1 MSDQAARQLAVE
13 PGRSVIVQAP
23 AGSGKTSLL
32 VERYLAL
39 LATVDEPEAILAIT
53 FTRKAAAEMRER
65 VLQFLD
71 PVFIAEKPH
80 EKAAKARAEAV
91 EDRVRS
97 WGLRE
102 NPQRL
107 MIRTIDSFNQYLAR
121 AMPVASQLGPVP
133 SPAEN
138 TQALYRE
145 AARRTLARLNDDGE
159 PLSEDIARLL
169 RWRDHRS
176 QDIEALLI
184 SLLGQREQW
193 LRAIGRI
200 EPVEQAAFEATLH
213 DLVRDQLQRA
223 HAGLQQALREAGVDE
238 RGLMRILR
246 EAAACAADLPKD
258 TPYIDWTDYGRL
270 PAPDPAELGGWRML
284 GFALLTNDGTWRKSL
299 TKTYGFPP
307 RTDHKEQM
315 ASLLEQWTGN
325 EDLAALLHQARAL
338 PVPEFGP
345 GEWPVLAAL
354 IRVLKQAAA
363 ELDLLFAER
372 GRSDFAALG
381 DAAQRGLGNEK
392 DGYSDLAL
400 YLDQRIDHI
409 LVDEYQDTNWGQFH
423 LLEKLVAGWAGEVE
437 GPNADP
443 SSRGPIHRS
452 LFLVGDPMQ
461 SIYRFREAEVGLFMR
476 TRDQGIGAQ
485 TLESARLT
493 RNFRS
498 RAEIVDW
505 VNERVGPAFPETE
518 NMAAGAVRYA
528 PSEAAREPGGRVE
541 ILAQPD
547 REQEAEALARRIAET
562 LEANRSDEDFKAA
575 VIVRARSHLRELL
588 PALARHG
595 IRYRAVKLDPLL
607 QRPVAQDLLTITRL
621 VLDPAHPSARLA
633 LLRSPLCGLSLKDL
647 HALAGDGKD
656 PLDPDALDRLSKDA
670 RTRAEPIHA
679 GIDAAYALRGRL
691 SMRDRVEGLFARLG
705 GPQILCTSATERRD
719 AQRFLD
725 VLEQA
730 EDEGLLSDWNAF
742 LGLLD
747 EQTTE
752 GDPPDKHVRLEVLT
766 MHGAKGLEWDAVFL
780 PGLDRSP
787 AGARQELLYWL
798 PITPESGEEQVL
810 LAPLRSAEQASNTAL
825 IQFIQD
831 QRKQREAY
839 EQQRLLYVAATRARE
854 LLVLSAVL
862 DPEKSPPKP
871 GAGSLLASLWP
882 SCEGDF
888 LAALNRAVEDAES
901 QEPLDAATSVAEGA
915 GQTLR
920 RVQAGWQ
927 AAVAPGLNW
936 TPPLPVRERSVEI
949 EFSWQN
955 IQARRIG
962 TVLHR
967 VLEEV
972 GRTGIERMDETHLD
986 RLRGRIAGLL
996 QAMGTGTAALA
1007 ESVEIVRAAFDQ
1019 TLASETGRW
1028 ILSGDHPEHACEL
1041 ALSGMIDGQLV
1052 NAVIDRTFV
1061 DTDGVRWI
1069 IDYKSGHNE
1078 GEDIDAFLARE
1089 AENYRVQL
1097 ATYRRLFEQRGETDI
1112 RTALYLPRLDRLQEL

>member
-71 PVFIAEKPH
+71 PAFVAEKPH

-91 EDRVRS
+91 EAKVQA

-107 MIRTIDSFNQYLAR
+107 MIRTIDSFNQFLAR
-121 AMPVASQLGPVP
+121 AMPVASQLGPMP
-133 SPAEN
+133 SPAEH

-145 AARRTLARLNDDGE
+145 AARRILARLNDE
-159 PLSEDIARLL
+159 EALSEDLARLL
-169 RWRDHRS
+169 KWRDHRT
-176 QDIEALLI
+176 QDIEALLM

-213 DLVRDQLQRA
+213 DLVSEQLRRA
-223 HAGLQQALREAGVDE
+223 STALQQALAQAGMSEQALLAV
-238 RGLMRILR
+238 LS
-246 EAAACAADLPKD
+246 EAAACAADLAKP
-258 TPYIDWTDYGRL
+258 TPFADWSDYRRL
-270 PAPDPAELGGWRML
+270 PAPNPAELDGWRML
-284 GFALLTNDGTWRKSL
+284 GFALLTNGGTWRASL
-299 TKTYGFPP
+299 NKNYGFPP
-307 RTDHKEQM
+307 KSEHKAAME
-315 ASLLEQWTGN
+315 ALLEQWTGN
-325 EDLAALLHQARAL
+325 EELADLLHQAREL

-372 GRSDFAALG
+372 GKSDFAALG
-381 DAAQRGLGNEK
+381 DAAQRGLGNEE

-423 LLEKLVAGWAGEVE
+423 LLEKLVAGWAGEGE
-437 GPNADP
+437 QQ
-443 SSRGPIHRS
+443 SHRS

-485 TLESARLT
+485 TLESAQLT

-498 RAEIVDW
+498 RAEIVEW
-505 VNERVGPAFPETE
+505 VNERIGPAFPSIE

-528 PSEAAREPGGRVE
+528 PSEPAREPGGRVE
-541 ILAQPD
+541 VLAEID
-547 REQEAEALARRIAET
+547 RVQEAEALAARIRDT
-562 LEANRSDEDFKAA
+562 LEANQGKDDFKAA
-575 VIVRARSHLRELL
+575 VIVRARSHLSELL

-595 IRYRAVKLDPLL
+595 VRYRAVKLDPLL
-607 QRPVAQDLLTITRL
+607 QRPVAQDLLSITRL
-621 VLDPAHPSARLA
+621 VIDPAHPSARLA
-633 LLRSPLCGLSLKDL
+633 LLRSPLCGLSLKAL

-656 PLDPDALDRLSKDA
+656 PLDDDALDRLSPED
-670 RTRAEPIHA
+670 RERAEPVYA
-679 GIDAAYALRGRL
+679 GIEAAYGLRGRR
-691 SMRDRVEGLFARLG
+691 SVRDRVEGLFLRLG
-705 GPQILCTSATERRD
+705 GPQILCARPTEQRD

-725 VLEQA
+725 VLAQA
-730 EDEGLLSDWNAF
+730 EDEGLLNDWNAF
-742 LGLLD
+742 LALLD

-752 GDPPDKHVRLEVLT
+752 GDPPDDEVRLEVLT

-780 PGLDRSP
+780 PGLDRP
-787 AGARQELLYWL
+787 PRGASQELLYWL

-825 IQFIQD
+825 IQFINN

-839 EQQRLLYVAATRARE
+839 EQQRLLYVAATRAKE
-854 LLVLSAVL
+854 FLCLSAVL
-862 DPEKSPPKP
+862 DPDKQAQKP
-871 GAGSLLASLWP
+871 AAGSLLASLWP
-882 SCEGDF
+882 NCEGEF
-888 LAALNRAVEDAES
+888 LRAFSEALERIPELGPDSDDVVFPAPRR
-901 QEPLDAATSVAEGA
+901 Q
-915 GQTLR
+915 
-920 RVQAGWQ
+920 RVQSGWRPSFE
-927 AAVAPGLNW
+927 ATLDW
-936 TPPLPVRERSVEI
+936 TPALPVRERSVEI

-955 IQARRIG
+955 TQARRIG

-967 VLEEV
+967 ILEDIGRVGLERFDEV
-972 GRTGIERMDETHLD
+972 
-986 RLRGRIAGLL
+986 RLARLESRIPGLL
-996 QAMGTGTAALA
+996 QAMGTGRA
-1007 ESVEIVRAAFDQ
+1007 ELQASVEVIEQALDR
-1019 TLASETGRW
+1019 TLSSETGRW
-1028 ILSGDHPEHACEL
+1028 ILSGEHPEHACEL
-1041 ALSGMIDGQLV
+1041 ALSGLIDGKLV

-1061 DTDGVRWI
+1061 DAQGVRWI
-1069 IDYKSGHNE
+1069 IDYKSGHA
-1078 GEDIDAFLARE
+1078 EDERIEEFLQHE
-1089 AENYRVQL
+1089 AEEYRDQL
-1097 ATYRRLFEQRGETDI
+1097 SVYRRLFEQMGETDVRI
-1112 RTALYLPRLDRLQEL
+1112 ALYLPRLDRLEEL

>member
-1 MSDQAARQLAVE
+1 MSDNNARALAVE

-53 FTRKAAAEMRER
+53 FTRKAATEMRER

-71 PVFIAEKPH
+71 PGFVAEKPH

-176 QDIEALLI
+176 QDIEVLLI

-213 DLVRDQLQRA
+213 ALVTDQLERA
-223 HAGLQQALREAGVDE
+223 RAALQQALAQAGSSE
-238 RGLMRILR
+238 GALLGILS
-246 EAAACAADLPKD
+246 EAASCAMELGKP
-258 TPYIDWTDYGRL
+258 TPYTEWTDYRRL
-270 PAPDPAELGGWRML
+270 PAPDPSELGGWRML
-284 GFALLTNDGTWRKSL
+284 GFALLTNGGTWRKRL
-299 TKTYGFPP
+299 DKTCGYPP
-307 RTDHKEQM
+307 KTDHKATVE
-315 ASLLEQWTGN
+315 ALLEQWADN
-325 EDLAALLHQARAL
+325 EELSALLDQARAL

-381 DAAQRGLGNEK
+381 DAAQRGLGNEE

-423 LLEKLVAGWAGEVE
+423 LLEKLVAGWAGE
-437 GPNADP
+437 GDITDDG
-443 SSRGPIHRS
+443 RIHRS

-498 RAEIVDW
+498 RSEIVEW
-505 VNERVGPAFPETE
+505 VNERIGPAFPETE

-528 PSEAAREPGGRVE
+528 PSEAAREPGGQAE
-541 ILAQPD
+541 ILARPD

-562 LEANRSDEDFKAA
+562 LEANRSNKEFKAA

-607 QRPVAQDLLTITRL
+607 QRPVSQDLLSITRL
-621 VLDPAHPSARLA
+621 VLDPTHPSARLA
-633 LLRSPLCGLSLKDL
+633 LLRSPLCGLSLAEL
-647 HALAGDGKD
+647 HALAGDGND
-656 PLDPDALDRLSKDA
+656 PLGPDALDRLNGEE
-670 RTRAEPIHA
+670 RTRAEAVYA
-679 GIDAAYALRGRL
+679 GIEAAYALRGRL
-691 SMRDRVEGLFARLG
+691 SMRDRVEGLFIRLG
-705 GPQILCTSATERRD
+705 GPQILCTSPTERRD

-752 GDPPDKHVRLEVLT
+752 GDPPDDEVRLEVLT

-798 PITPESGEEQVL
+798 PITPESGDEQVL

-839 EQQRLLYVAATRARE
+839 EQQRLLYVAATRAKE

-871 GAGSLLASLWP
+871 GTGSLLASLWP

-888 LAALNRAVEDAES
+888 LAALNRAVADTES
-901 QEPLDAATSVAEGA
+901 GSPLDSRTSVAEGA
-915 GQTLR
+915 DQSLR
-920 RVQAGWQ
+920 RVQAGWK
-927 AAVAPGLNW
+927 AAVENGLDW
-936 TPPLPVRERSVEI
+936 TPALPVRERSVEI

-967 VLEEV
+967 VLEDV
-972 GRTGIERMDETHLD
+972 GRVGIERMDETRLD

-996 QAMGTGTAALA
+996 QAMGTGTAVLA
-1007 ESVEIVRAAFDQ
+1007 ESVAIVRAAFDQ
-1019 TLASETGRW
+1019 TLASDTGRW
-1028 ILSGDHPEHACEL
+1028 ILSGEHPEHACEL
-1041 ALSGMIDGQLV
+1041 ALSGVIDGQLV

-1061 DTDGVRWI
+1061 DQDGVRWI
-1069 IDYKSGHNE
+1069 IDYKSGHA
-1078 GEDIDAFLARE
+1078 EDNIEKYLEDE
-1089 AENYRVQL
+1089 AEHYRDQL
-1097 ATYRRLFEQRGETDI
+1097 ETYRRLFEQLGETEI
-1112 RTALYLPRLDRLQEL
+1112 KTALYLPRLDRLQEI